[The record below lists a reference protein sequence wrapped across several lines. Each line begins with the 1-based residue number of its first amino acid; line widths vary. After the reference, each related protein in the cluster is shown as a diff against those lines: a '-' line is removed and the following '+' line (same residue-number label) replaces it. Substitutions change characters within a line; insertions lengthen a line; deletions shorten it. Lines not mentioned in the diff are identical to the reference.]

1 MLLATTID
9 EPNTCHKEALSA
21 WIDYQATGLH
31 LTGKEVQDWLA
42 TWGTNQEHKI
52 PQCHN

>member
-1 MLLATTID
+1 MPTITTND
-9 EPNTCHKEALSA
+9 GVHTPAEEASVA

-31 LTGKEVQDWLA
+31 LTVKEVQDWLA
-42 TWGTNQEHKI
+42 TWGTPNDSNV

>member
-1 MLLATTID
+1 MPLITIND
-9 EPNTCHKEALSA
+9 GFNTSAEEALAA

-42 TWGTNQEHKI
+42 TWGTNQEHEM